1 MSAEKRQPQRTCV
14 GCRETK
20 DKSELV
26 RIVRTPEGTVETD
39 PSGRK
44 NGRGAYVCAGGECL
58 KKALKKGALDAA
70 FRMKITEEDAERLT
84 EEIKRLG

>member
-20 DKSELV
+20 DKRDLV
-26 RIVRTPEGTVETD
+26 RIVRTPEGRVGTD
-39 PSGRK
+39 PTGRK

-58 KKALKKGALDAA
+58 KKALKKGALEAA

-84 EEIKRLG
+84 EEMERLG